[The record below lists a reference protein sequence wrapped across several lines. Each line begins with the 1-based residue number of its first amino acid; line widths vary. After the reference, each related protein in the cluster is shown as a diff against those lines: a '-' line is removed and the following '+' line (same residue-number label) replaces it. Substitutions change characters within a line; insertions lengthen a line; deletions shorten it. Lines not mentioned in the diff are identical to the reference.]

1 VRELVMNG
9 LKVRLTK
16 YKLIIYEEVDKE
28 VSDHEAQVIAQYLY
42 QEGFIKKDEFPVEI
56 LRIED

>member
-1 VRELVMNG
+1 MNG

-16 YKLIIYEEVDKE
+16 YKLIIYEEADKE

-42 QEGFIKKDEFPVEI
+42 KEGFIKKDEFPVEI

>member
-1 VRELVMNG
+1 MNG

>member
-1 VRELVMNG
+1 MLVMNG

-16 YKLIIYEEVDKE
+16 YKLIIYEEADKE